1 MNGCFRYVKQIN
13 DNYVVKMP
21 LAEHQQEALDARDIS
36 KDYYIER
43 SEEEAGW
50 FSNLSELA
58 VYQKFGDK
66 CGTLCPI
73 DLEKSSGEKIYM
85 RLAKL
90 PVLDSDW
97 DDAGWSREDKEIIRN
112 TMKDFYQ
119 EYNVNLSIPLYNLNK
134 STIEEECGDPL
145 EAFKRFYLDMVQN
158 LPQNVCQEI
167 FNDMHCNNWGIV
179 DGRLVTID
187 YGATSADS
195 ALYDEGC
202 C

>member
-1 MNGCFRYVKQIN
+1 MNGCFRYVKQID

-21 LAEHQQEALDARDIS
+21 LAEHRQEALDARDIS
-36 KDYYIER
+36 RDYGIEW

-58 VYQKFGDK
+58 VYQKFGEK
-66 CGTLCPI
+66 CAALCPI
-73 DLEKSSGEKIYM
+73 DLEKSSGEEIYM

-97 DDAGWSREDKEIIRN
+97 DDAGWSREDKETIRN

-134 STIEEECGDPL
+134 NTIEEECGDPL
-145 EAFKRFYLDMVQN
+145 EAFKKFYLDMIQN

-187 YGATSADS
+187 YGAVSTDS
-195 ALYDEGC
+195 ALYEEGC